1 MWVYCSELR
10 QGPFAYKVVNA
21 RFVVYQRHCIISVG
35 LIDISAS
42 NFCLSSVREL
52 MAPYRKRC
60 DLIHIRTAPI

>member
-1 MWVYCSELR
+1 MPNGAQVWVYCSELR

-42 NFCLSSVREL
+42 NLCLSSV
-52 MAPYRKRC
+52 
-60 DLIHIRTAPI
+60 